1 MTASRPL
8 ERGARAAAWLPQATA
23 SPDDVRGLAIR
34 VAGSTAAAAAAGCGA
49 MLAARRL
56 AGAIE
61 PAGPALLLA
70 ATAAGGSLVL
80 AADAARRAGGP
91 RGVPLA
97 ARAGLALAVAGL
109 APLPWT
115 AAPASSIAT
124 AVAVLAAAAVMVRMP
139 LRRAGGR
146 AAAVDREVGGRPRRR
161 GHRALRGRD
170 SRREPPPGLLRQRF
184 ERRELPTGGE
194 RVRGRVV
201 VVVPAG
207 AKVGYGHL
215 GFCPA
220 FAATPGV
227 EVTTAYD
234 GVEAT
239 VLAAEVLPWGV
250 RVECRLAEAAEE
262 QLEIPVD
269 LVAAADPT

>member
-1 MTASRPL
+1 MTASSPL
-8 ERGARAAAWLPQATA
+8 ERRARPAAWLARVDA
-23 SPDDVRGLAIR
+23 SPDDVSGLVIR
-34 VAGSTAAAAAAGCGA
+34 VAGTSAAAAAAGCGA

-61 PAGPALLLA
+61 PAGPTLLLA
-70 ATAAGGSLVL
+70 ATAVGAALAL
-80 AADAARRAGGP
+80 AADAARGAGGA
-91 RGVPLA
+91 RGLPLT

-109 APLPWT
+109 APLPW
-115 AAPASSIAT
+115 AAQPAGWIVT
-124 AVAVLAAAAVMVRMP
+124 AVAALAVVAISLRLP
-139 LRRAGGR
+139 LRRTGERPVPEHRAVAGR
-146 AAAVDREVGGRPRRR
+146 TRSPRRS
-161 GHRALRGRD
+161 APRGRD
-170 SRREPPPGLLRQRF
+170 SDREPQAGLVRQRF
-184 ERRELPTGGE
+184 ERRELPGGGE

-207 AKVGYGHL
+207 AKTGYGHL

-250 RVECRLAEAAEE
+250 RVECRLAEAADE

-269 LVAAADPT
+269 LVAGADAS